1 MFVSAAS
8 FRCLLGGICY
18 IRVWGVAG
26 CRHDRLGKSFGEPL
40 VCKWTAFMF
49 GKQRQDIFIS
59 AVSSGIVSERSGI
72 DECHVWPSLSQ
83 SLLSQRSLSNPSV
96 TYPERAE
103 IDYARLDSNCRGG

>member
-1 MFVSAAS
+1 VFVSAAS

-83 SLLSQRSLSNPSV
+83 SLLSQRSLLNPSV

-103 IDYARLDSNCRGG
+103 IDYARLDSDCRGK